1 MPRSEAL
8 GRTAAKH
15 ELVDGAFLFC
25 TACFA
30 VHRIMRADRA
40 PVYFADGTSTPT
52 DDAQKFL
59 HDHLGHRLQVLRR
72 SSDAEMMSH
81 PRWDPMCR
89 VAWEISDGESDF
101 VVTFARTDLEAP
113 REYTIAPGH
122 MVLAHESVE
131 VDAETLH
138 HVIDEALYPHT
149 APPRRIEFLIQRC
162 RQMVAATPVDLFE
175 PLDESREEP
184 NVQLACLPGTV
195 VDALRVELPCWFNP
209 GDSECLREVID
220 KDLRH
225 DIPVVRWTR
234 QYRIETS
241 A

>member
-15 ELVDGAFLFC
+15 ELVEGAFLFC

-30 VHRIMRADRA
+30 VHRIVSADRA

-101 VVTFARTDLEAP
+101 VVT
-113 REYTIAPGH
+113 
-122 MVLAHESVE
+122 
-131 VDAETLH
+131 
-138 HVIDEALYPHT
+138 
-149 APPRRIEFLIQRC
+149 
-162 RQMVAATPVDLFE
+162 
-175 PLDESREEP
+175 
-184 NVQLACLPGTV
+184 
-195 VDALRVELPCWFNP
+195 
-209 GDSECLREVID
+209 GD
-220 KDLRH
+220 
-225 DIPVVRWTR
+225 
-234 QYRIETS
+234 
-241 A
+241 